1 MTVGLVI
8 TSLMLGLRHGFDW
21 DHIAAIADL
30 SGSTTNRRRGLWLS
44 TLYAVGHAVVVF
56 ALGSLALIAGAS
68 IPESLDSWMGA
79 FVGVTL
85 IWLGIWVLVDLA
97 RHGREFRLRSRW
109 MLILDGTFAGWRR
122 VIDRSGRREIA
133 LEHEHEHEHHH
144 DTDHQHDHSG
154 GGDDPSLPARL
165 DASEQT
171 SQVAG
176 GPEIEDSPVKTRR
189 RLRRSHT
196 HTHSHSHSH
205 RLPLPNRADGQA
217 TAVGI
222 GMLHGVGIESP
233 TQIAVFVGSTSVVG
247 YGASLGVL
255 AAWCVGLVLAN
266 SILALVAGLGLL
278 EARRNFK
285 IYAAVAVFV
294 SIGSIAMGG
303 LYLFGLDVLPAIS

>member
-1 MTVGLVI
+1 MTIGLVI

-56 ALGSLALIAGAS
+56 ALGTMALIAGAS

-79 FVGVTL
+79 FVGLTL

-109 MLILDGTFAGWRR
+109 MLVLDGTFAGWRR

-133 LEHEHEHEHHH
+133 LEHEHEHHH
-144 DTDHQHDHSG
+144 DTDHQHDHMA
-154 GGDDPSLPARL
+154 GDDDSSLLAQV
-165 DASEQT
+165 DASEHA
-171 SQVAG
+171 SHVAG
-176 GPEIEDSPVKTRR
+176 GTAIEDSPVKTTR

-196 HTHSHSHSH
+196 HSHSH

-255 AAWCVGLVLAN
+255 AAWCVGLVVAN
-266 SILALVAGLGLL
+266 SILALLAGFGLL

-294 SIGSIAMGG
+294 AIGSIVMGG

>member
-44 TLYAVGHAVVVF
+44 TLYAVGHAIVVF
-56 ALGSLALIAGAS
+56 ALGTLALIAGAS

-85 IWLGIWVLVDLA
+85 IWLGVWVLVDLA

-109 MLILDGTFAGWRR
+109 MLVLDGTFAGWRR

-133 LEHEHEHEHHH
+133 LEHEHEHHH
-144 DTDHQHDHSG
+144 DTDHQHDHLA
-154 GGDDPSLPARL
+154 GDDELSLVAQVN
-165 DASEQT
+165 ASEQV
-171 SQVAG
+171 SHVAG
-176 GPEIEDSPVKTRR
+176 GTEIEDSPVKTTRR
-189 RLRRSHT
+189 FRRSHT
-196 HTHSHSHSH
+196 HSHSH

-255 AAWCVGLVLAN
+255 AAWCIGLVLAN
-266 SILALVAGLGLL
+266 SILALLAGFGLL

-294 SIGSIAMGG
+294 AIGSIVMGG